1 MTEQVTIHSELAPI
15 HRQKNA
21 RLPRIA
27 KGLPAFSVV
36 ENGQM
41 VVIAVPNEEL
51 AEDTESEGPPT
62 ADCQFGRKIAT
73 LPARRL

>member
-15 HRQKNA
+15 HSQKNE
-21 RLPRIA
+21 RLNFSAMPLARIA

-41 VVIAVPNEEL
+41 VVIAVP
-51 AEDTESEGPPT
+51 
-62 ADCQFGRKIAT
+62 K
-73 LPARRL
+73 